1 LVPNR
6 VIHVVPGNESLAVGG
21 YDYVIVGA
29 GSAGCVLANRLSAD
43 PSATV
48 LLLEAGPR
56 DTKME
61 IGIPAA
67 FPKLFKTA
75 YDWNYTTTAQA
86 ELAGRAMYWPRGRTL
101 GGSSAINAQMYV
113 RGNPADYDAWT
124 AAGNPGWSWPEVLA
138 AFRRSECNS
147 RGASEFHGDA
157 GPLPVQDLRD
167 PSPLTQAFLRAAV
180 ETGIARNPD
189 LNGLEQDGV
198 SLSQVTQRRGRRASA
213 AHAFLRPV
221 RRRRNL
227 TIRTDAL
234 VSRVL
239 LDGLRAVGVE
249 YRVGGRTEVADA
261 RQVILSGGAI
271 NSPQLL
277 MLSGIGPRDQLE
289 RFAIPVVHALP
300 AVGRHLQDHLSVPVI
315 ATIRGTGSLLAAEKP
330 AQLAR
335 YLVRRKGMLTSN
347 VGEAMAFV
355 RSSPALP
362 APDLQLI
369 FAPVEFIEHGLQPPP
384 GHGITCGVIL
394 LLPESEGEVGLASAD
409 PHDAARIEPR
419 YLSDPAGADLRVL
432 VEGVRLAREILR
444 APALVGSVAAE
455 LWPGPDATTDDAVR
469 DFIRRRAETLY
480 HPVGTCRM
488 GPDPAD
494 AVVDPTLR
502 VHGIDGLRVVDASI
516 MPRIVR
522 GNTNAPTIMIAERA
536 AALMSA
542 QSARATR

>member
-1 LVPNR
+1 VDR
-6 VIHVVPGNESLAVGG
+6 

-56 DTKME
+56 DTKTE

-86 ELAGRAMYWPRGRTL
+86 ALAGREMYWPRGRTL

-113 RGNPADYDAWT
+113 RGNPADYEAWT

-147 RGASEFHGDA
+147 RGANQFHGGD
-157 GPLPVQDLRD
+157 GLLPVQDLRD
-167 PSPLTQAFLRAAV
+167 PSPLTQAFVRAAV
-180 ETGIARNPD
+180 ETGIPWNPD
-189 LNGLEQDGV
+189 LNGAEQDGV
-198 SLSQVTQRRGRRASA
+198 SRSQVTQRRGRRAST
-213 AHAFLRPV
+213 AHAFLRRV
-221 RRRRNL
+221 RRRNNL
-227 TIRTDAL
+227 TVRTGAQA
-234 VSRVL
+234 SRVV

-249 YRVGGRTEVADA
+249 YQVGDRTEIADA
-261 RQVILSGGAI
+261 REVILSGGAI

-277 MLSGIGPRDQLE
+277 MLSGIGPHEELE
-289 RFAIPVVHALP
+289 RFGIPVVHDLA

-315 ATIRGTGSLLAAEKP
+315 ATIRGAGSLLAAEKP
-330 AQLAR
+330 AQLAK

-355 RSSPALP
+355 RSSPELA

-369 FAPVEFIEHGLQPPP
+369 FAPVEFIEHGLEPPP
-384 GHGITCGVIL
+384 GHGITCGVVL

-409 PHDAARIEPR
+409 PQVAARIEPR

-432 VEGVRLAREILR
+432 VGGVQLAREILG
-444 APALVGSVAAE
+444 APALADSVAGE
-455 LWPGPDATTDDAVR
+455 LWPGPDGATDDGVR

-494 AVVDPTLR
+494 AVVDPALR
-502 VHGIDGLRVVDASI
+502 VHGTDGLRVVDASI

-536 AALMSA
+536 AAFISA
-542 QSARATR
+542 QSAGAARI